1 MRRSMSVALTA
12 RRISPEYGRSLG
24 AATGAAGAIEPG
36 PGLAIAAPNAHAA
49 PPIAMDLQICFME
62 LAFYI
67 AFLLWLARFGG
78 RLQACIPSTQYDGAR
93 WPRQYERSMR
103 RPRAPHDDPHGSSA
117 RPRLS
122 ALLHAK

>member
-49 PPIAMDLQICFME
+49 QPIAMDLKICFME
-62 LAFYI
+62 LPFYI

-78 RLQACIPSTQYDGAR
+78 GFKPAS
-93 WPRQYERSMR
+93 
-103 RPRAPHDDPHGSSA
+103 
-117 RPRLS
+117 PRLS
-122 ALLHAK
+122 MTAPDGLANMSVHWR